1 MIPRITLSSALVDPN
16 LFGGVF
22 GAPSFWP
29 WRVVAKII
37 DGEPLREPREIELFK
52 ECTGR
57 IRLLSTTALS
67 KPARRVIL
75 LLRKACWK
83 GPVPQCCRRLARGSL
98 C

>member
-1 MIPRITLSSALVDPN
+1 MTPLVTLSRSLVDPA

-57 IRLLSTTALS
+57 TRVLSTTALS
-67 KPARRVIL
+67 L
-75 LLRKACWK
+75 
-83 GPVPQCCRRLARGSL
+83 SL
-98 C
+98 IHI